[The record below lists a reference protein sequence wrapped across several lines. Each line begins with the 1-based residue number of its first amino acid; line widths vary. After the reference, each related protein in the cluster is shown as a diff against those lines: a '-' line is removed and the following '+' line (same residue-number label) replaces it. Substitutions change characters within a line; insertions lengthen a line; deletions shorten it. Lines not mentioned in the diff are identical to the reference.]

1 MILISLSILFFM
13 MLLFV
18 FVRFLFLVML
28 FLISLFIPIFMMFM
42 MFFIISVLALASA
55 LESLV
60 LLSEASELGGRIVVL
75 ISPGFTVLLLNCR
88 NSWCSSR
95 MVKLS
100 RYPLLI
106 CTLLYVLFIILLAF
120 LCQPTLFHVCRIF

>member
-1 MILISLSILFFM
+1 MLF
-13 MLLFV
+13 L

-28 FLISLFIPIFMMFM
+28 FLISLFIPIFMMFFIIFLIFM
-42 MFFIISVLALASA
+42 MFFIISVLALAFA

-75 ISPGFTVLLLNCR
+75 LYRGFTVLLLNCR

-106 CTLLYVLFIILLAF
+106 CILLYVLFIILLAF
-120 LCQPTLFHVCRIF
+120 LPQPTLFHVCRIF

>member
-1 MILISLSILFFM
+1 MLFLV
-13 MLLFV
+13 MLFL

-28 FLISLFIPIFMMFM
+28 FLISLFIPIFM

-75 ISPGFTVLLLNCR
+75 ISPGFTVLLLDCR

-100 RYPLLI
+100 RCPLLI
-106 CTLLYVLFIILLAF
+106 CILLY
-120 LCQPTLFHVCRIF
+120 

>member
-28 FLISLFIPIFMMFM
+28 FM
-42 MFFIISVLALASA
+42 ISVLALASA

-106 CTLLYVLFIILLAF
+106 CSLLYVLFIILLAI
-120 LCQPTLFHVCRIF
+120 LPQPTLFHVCRIF